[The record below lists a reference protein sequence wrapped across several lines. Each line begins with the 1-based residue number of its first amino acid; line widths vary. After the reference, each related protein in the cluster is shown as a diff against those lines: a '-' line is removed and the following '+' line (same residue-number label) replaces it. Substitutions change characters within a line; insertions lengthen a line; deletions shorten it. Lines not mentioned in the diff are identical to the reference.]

1 MNPRPFKCAQLVWKI
16 GGESGGGEVGET
28 TSLKGQFAW
37 IKVKQ
42 IHFMGDL
49 NSIGEEHMNSKS

>member
-1 MNPRPFKCAQLVWKI
+1 MEGEE
-16 GGESGGGEVGET
+16 GGEM

-49 NSIGEEHMNSKS
+49 NSIGEKHVNSKS

>member
-1 MNPRPFKCAQLVWKI
+1 MNLRPFKCAQLVWKI
-16 GGESGGGEVGET
+16 GGESGSGGVGET
-28 TSLKGQFAW
+28 TSLKGQFAQ

-49 NSIGEEHMNSKS
+49 NSIGEKRMNSKS

>member
-1 MNPRPFKCAQLVWKI
+1 MNPVSFKCAQLVWKI
-16 GGESGGGEVGET
+16 GGESEEGAGET

-42 IHFMGDL
+42 VHFMGDL
-49 NSIGEEHMNSKS
+49 EFYW

>member
-1 MNPRPFKCAQLVWKI
+1 MCSVGLEDRRRKWEW
-16 GGESGGGEVGET
+16 GVGET
-28 TSLKGQFAW
+28 TSLKGQFAQ

-49 NSIGEEHMNSKS
+49 NSIGEKHMNSKS

>member
-1 MNPRPFKCAQLVWKI
+1 MCSVGLEDRRRKWK
-16 GGESGGGEVGET
+16 GGEVGET